1 MMLRHI
7 SSSRNK
13 LRHCGLSWHK
23 FRHCGI
29 SQLNITQSQNMLQH
43 VLHQKR
49 CVSTKEL
56 EQRRLELS
64 ANDPLLADTKA
75 VWKDV
80 FLPHIS
86 NVVDGLANK
95 KPDPSQI
102 APTLDAMALQFAT
115 TGAVKLPGLYLPS
128 DIGSVLLELSKMD
141 DPYRLFWHKDE
152 VGFSKTRRS
161 HLGIQT
167 HIKAPA
173 TTWDTAPFLDLLA
186 PGSP

>member
-1 MMLRHI
+1 MLRQI
-7 SSSRNK
+7 FPSRNK
-13 LRHCGLSWHK
+13 LRHCGLSWYK
-23 FRHCGI
+23 FWHCGVSQHSI
-29 SQLNITQSQNMLQH
+29 SRSHNMLQH
-43 VLHQKR
+43 ILYQKR

-75 VWKDV
+75 VWKDI

-95 KPDPSQI
+95 KPGPSRT
-102 APTLDAMALQFAT
+102 APTLGAMALQFAT

-152 VGFSKTRRS
+152 VDFSKKRRS

-186 PGSP
+186 PGSS